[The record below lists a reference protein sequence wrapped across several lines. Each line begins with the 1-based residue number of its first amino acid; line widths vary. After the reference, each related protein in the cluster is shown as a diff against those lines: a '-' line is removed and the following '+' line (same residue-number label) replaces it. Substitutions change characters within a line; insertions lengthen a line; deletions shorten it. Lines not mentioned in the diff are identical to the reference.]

1 MNSNSPSKMTNR
13 VVAAV
18 PAFIL
23 LAAVLFPA
31 PKPANAIPAFARKY
45 GLPCSACHIT
55 WPELNNFGQ
64 VFRDNGYQM
73 MNERDSP
80 ITRDPSYFP
89 MTVRITPQWH
99 RESAMATSG
108 GRRWSGQRRRRHGI
122 AVGIR
127 ERWTTADSISL
138 VLTCGLVEPFTRTFR
153 SAWLPGCLRRLIPLR
168 STLKMPS
175 CDSTISFTRRG

>member
-1 MNSNSPSKMTNR
+1 MNSHSPSKMINR

-18 PAFIL
+18 PALIL
-23 LAAVLFPA
+23 LAAVLLPA

-45 GLPCSACHIT
+45 GLPCSACHIG

-89 MTVRITPQWH
+89 ITVRITPQWH
-99 RESAMATSG
+99 RESANNQIVDNVR
-108 GRRWSGQRRRRHGI
+108 GRRRPKAAPILAH
-122 AVGIR
+122 
-127 ERWTTADSISL
+127 
-138 VLTCGLVEPFTRTFR
+138 
-153 SAWLPGCLRRLIPLR
+153 
-168 STLKMPS
+168 
-175 CDSTISFTRRG
+175 